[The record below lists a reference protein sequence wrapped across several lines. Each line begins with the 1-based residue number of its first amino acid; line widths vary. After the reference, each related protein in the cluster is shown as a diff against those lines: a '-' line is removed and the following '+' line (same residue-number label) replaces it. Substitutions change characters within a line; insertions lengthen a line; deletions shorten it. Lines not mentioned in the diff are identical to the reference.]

1 MKTDVAND
9 NAHLTIAERGFLLI
23 IVIVGAIEFG
33 ALAWL
38 SGRLLVGL
46 MGA

>member
-1 MKTDVAND
+1 MQTDVAND

-23 IVIVGAIEFG
+23 IVMVGAVEVG

-38 SGRLLVGL
+38 GSRLLVGL
-46 MGA
+46 LGA